1 MLSLAPSRY
10 KPFFKA
16 TDEAFLLKGCLDI
29 SVMKKEF
36 FLNLTRIIEANPKI
50 YLSIIVGIAGCLVLF
65 VAEAVHIQKIIEL
78 LNTKDQVVLR
88 AAIEPIA
95 DKYSWSRWLLLILAL
110 IWSSF
115 AYSSTKKKLGLK
127 S

>member
-1 MLSLAPSRY
+1 
-10 KPFFKA
+10 
-16 TDEAFLLKGCLDI
+16 
-29 SVMKKEF
+29 MKKEF

-78 LNTKDQVVLR
+78 LNTKDQAVLR

-95 DKYSWSRWLLLILAL
+95 DNIHGHV
-110 IWSSF
+110 
-115 AYSSTKKKLGLK
+115 GLC
-127 S
+127 

>member
-1 MLSLAPSRY
+1 M
-10 KPFFKA
+10 
-16 TDEAFLLKGCLDI
+16 AFLLKGCLDI

-50 YLSIIVGIAGCLVLF
+50 YLSIIVGIAGCLMLF

-78 LNTKDQVVLR
+78 LNTKDQAVLR

-95 DKYSWSRWLLLILAL
+95 DKYSWSRWFLLILTL
-110 IWSSF
+110 VWSG
-115 AYSSTKKKLGLK
+115 YTYNSTKKKLGLK

>member
-1 MLSLAPSRY
+1 M
-10 KPFFKA
+10 
-16 TDEAFLLKGCLDI
+16 AFLLKGCLDI

-95 DKYSWSRWLLLILAL
+95 DKYSWSRWSLLILAL
-110 IWSSF
+110 IWSSL

>member
-1 MLSLAPSRY
+1 M
-10 KPFFKA
+10 
-16 TDEAFLLKGCLDI
+16 AFLLKGCLDI

-50 YLSIIVGIAGCLVLF
+50 YLSIIVGVAGCLVLF

-88 AAIEPIA
+88 AAIEPTA
-95 DKYSWSRWLLLILAL
+95 DKYSWSRWFLLILAL

>member
-1 MLSLAPSRY
+1 M
-10 KPFFKA
+10 
-16 TDEAFLLKGCLDI
+16 AFLLKGCLGI

-95 DKYSWSRWLLLILAL
+95 DKYSGSRWSLLILAL

>member
-1 MLSLAPSRY
+1 M
-10 KPFFKA
+10 
-16 TDEAFLLKGCLDI
+16 AFLLKGCLDI

-50 YLSIIVGIAGCLVLF
+50 YLSIIVGVAGCLVLF
-65 VAEAVHIQKIIEL
+65 IAEAVHIQKIIEL

-95 DKYSWSRWLLLILAL
+95 DKYSWSRWSLLILAL

-115 AYSSTKKKLGLK
+115 AYS
-127 S
+127 

>member
-1 MLSLAPSRY
+1 
-10 KPFFKA
+10 
-16 TDEAFLLKGCLDI
+16 
-29 SVMKKEF
+29 MKKEF

-95 DKYSWSRWLLLILAL
+95 DK
-110 IWSSF
+110 
-115 AYSSTKKKLGLK
+115 
-127 S
+127 

>member
-1 MLSLAPSRY
+1 
-10 KPFFKA
+10 
-16 TDEAFLLKGCLDI
+16 
-29 SVMKKEF
+29 MKKEF

-50 YLSIIVGIAGCLVLF
+50 YLSIILGIAGCLMLF

-78 LNTKDQVVLR
+78 LNTKDQAVLR

-95 DKYSWSRWLLLILAL
+95 DKYSWSRWFLLILTL
-110 IWSSF
+110 VWSG
-115 AYSSTKKKLGLK
+115 YTYNSTKKKLGLK

>member
-1 MLSLAPSRY
+1 MGG
-10 KPFFKA
+10 FFV
-16 TDEAFLLKGCLDI
+16 ERLFGHQRNE
-29 SVMKKEF
+29 KEF
-36 FLNLTRIIEANPKI
+36 FLNLTRIIEVNPKI

-78 LNTKDQVVLR
+78 LNTKDQAVLR

-95 DKYSWSRWLLLILAL
+95 DKYSWSRWSLLILAL

>member
-1 MLSLAPSRY
+1 
-10 KPFFKA
+10 
-16 TDEAFLLKGCLDI
+16 
-29 SVMKKEF
+29 MKKEF

-50 YLSIIVGIAGCLVLF
+50 YLSIIVGVAGCLVLF

-78 LNTKDQVVLR
+78 LNTKDQAVLR

-95 DKYSWSRWLLLILAL
+95 DKYAWSRWSLLVLAL
-110 IWSSF
+110 IWSRF
-115 AYSSTKKKLGLK
+115 AYSSAKKKLGVE

>member
-1 MLSLAPSRY
+1 V
-10 KPFFKA
+10 
-16 TDEAFLLKGCLDI
+16 AFLLKGCLDI

-78 LNTKDQVVLR
+78 LNTKDQAVL
-88 AAIEPIA
+88 P
-95 DKYSWSRWLLLILAL
+95 SCN
-110 IWSSF
+110 
-115 AYSSTKKKLGLK
+115 
-127 S
+127 